1 MKPFLKWAGNKQR
14 ILEHIQGALPEG
26 DRLIEP
32 FVGSG
37 AVFLNT
43 EYDRYLLCDSN
54 QDLINLYNTLK
65 KEGETFIRY
74 CKRYFTAANN
84 TEEAYYRLRERFNN
98 ITDSRQRSALFVYF
112 NRHGYNGL
120 CRYNRKGAFNVP
132 FGRYNKPYFPEKEMR
147 FFRKKSRRAVF
158 RHSDFEDTMDRSRR
172 GDVVYCD
179 PPYVP
184 LSPSA
189 SFVAFSPGGFGMDQ
203 QAQLAQLAEVLSE
216 RGIPV
221 IISNHDTPYTQA
233 KYRGADIRTFDVRRF
248 ISCNGSRRNMAGE
261 LLAIFS

>member
-14 ILEHIQGALPEG
+14 ILEHIRQALPEG

-43 EYDRYLLCDSN
+43 DYDRYLLCDSN
-54 QDLINLYNTLK
+54 RDLINLYNILK

-74 CKRYFTAANN
+74 CRRFFTAAYNN
-84 TEEAYYRLRERFNN
+84 ESAYYRLRERFNN
-98 ITDSRQRSALFVYF
+98 TSDARLRSALFVYF

-120 CRYNRKGAFNVP
+120 CRYNSKGAFNVP
-132 FGRYNKPYFPEKEMR
+132 FGRYSKPYFPDKEMHLFINKAR
-147 FFRKKSRRAVF
+147 DAVF
-158 RHSDFEDTMDRSRR
+158 RHSDFVATMKKARR

-189 SFVAFSPGGFGMDQ
+189 SFTAFSPGGFGMDQ
-203 QAQLAQLAEVLSE
+203 QAQLAQLAGVLSE
-216 RGIPV
+216 KGVPV